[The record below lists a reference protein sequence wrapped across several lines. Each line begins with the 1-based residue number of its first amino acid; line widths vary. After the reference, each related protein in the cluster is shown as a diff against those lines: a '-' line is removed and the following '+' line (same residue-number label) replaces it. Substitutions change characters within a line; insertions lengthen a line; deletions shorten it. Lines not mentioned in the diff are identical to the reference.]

1 MNLTDLHRRLL
12 RDVLE
17 IGVAH
22 GFVITGGYAVQAHGL
37 VNRLSRDLDVA
48 TQSPAQMEA
57 IAAALADELS
67 VRGWQV
73 RKIEADPLSAR
84 MMIIDP
90 VTGESCEVDMLKE
103 AFYHPPQTT
112 EYGPVL
118 ALEDVIGT
126 KVRALADRGAAR
138 DLIDVRAASSLFS
151 TADLENLGRRHAR
164 DEFRL
169 EDLAARLDGAAW
181 FDDEAFTTYGLTE
194 DDVSDLRAWARAWS
208 DDIADRISEQVI
220 EDDLP

>member
-12 RDVLE
+12 RDVLD
-17 IGVAH
+17 IG
-22 GFVITGGYAVQAHGL
+22 
-37 VNRLSRDLDVA
+37 S
-48 TQSPAQMEA
+48 

-67 VRGWQV
+67 ARGWQV

-84 MMIIDP
+84 MMVSDRA
-90 VTGESCEVDMLKE
+90 TEESCEVDVLKE
-103 AFYHPPQTT
+103 AFYHAPEVT

-138 DLIDVRAASSLFS
+138 DLIDVRAASSLYG
-151 TADLENLGRRHAR
+151 TADLENFGRRHAR

-169 EDLAARLDGAAW
+169 EDLAARLDGAEW
-181 FDDEAFTTYGLTE
+181 LDDGAFTAYGLTE
-194 DDVSDLRAWARAWS
+194 DDVSDLRTWARAS
-208 DDIADRISEQVI
+208 DDIASRVSA
-220 EDDLP
+220 

>member
-12 RDVLE
+12 RDVLD

-48 TQSPAQMEA
+48 TQNPAPMEA
-57 IAAALADELS
+57 IAAALGTALAA
-67 VRGWQV
+67 RGWQV

-84 MMIIDP
+84 MMVVDP
-90 VTGESCEVDMLKE
+90 ATKESCEVDVMKE
-103 AFYHPPQTT
+103 AFYHPPAAT

-138 DLIDVRAASSLFS
+138 DLIDVRAASTLYS

-169 EDLAARLDGAAW
+169 EDLAARLDGAEW
-181 FDDEAFTTYGLTE
+181 FDDEAFTAYGLTE
-194 DDVSDLRAWARAWS
+194 DEVSDLRTWARRWS
-208 DDIADRISEQVI
+208 DDIAGRISEQVI

>member
-12 RDVLE
+12 RDVLD

-57 IAAALADELS
+57 IAAALAD
-67 VRGWQV
+67 
-73 RKIEADPLSAR
+73 
-84 MMIIDP
+84 
-90 VTGESCEVDMLKE
+90 
-103 AFYHPPQTT
+103 
-112 EYGPVL
+112 
-118 ALEDVIGT
+118 
-126 KVRALADRGAAR
+126 RGAAR
-138 DLIDVRAASSLFS
+138 DLIDVRAASNLYS

-169 EDLAARLDGAAW
+169 EDLATRLDGAEW
-181 FDDEAFTTYGLTE
+181 FDDEAFTAYGLTE
-194 DDVSDLRAWARAWS
+194 DEVSDLRAWAREWS

>member
-12 RDVLE
+12 RDVLD
-17 IGVAH
+17 IGATY
-22 GFVITGGYAVQAHGL
+22 GFAITGGYAVQAHGL

-48 TQSPAQMEA
+48 TQSPTQMEA
-57 IAAALADELS
+57 IAAALADQLAA
-67 VRGWQV
+67 RGWQV

-84 MMIIDP
+84 MMVIDP
-90 VTGESCEVDMLKE
+90 VTDESCEVDVLRE
-103 AFYHPPQTT
+103 AFYHPPEIT

-138 DLIDVRAASSLFS
+138 DLIDVRAASSLHS

-169 EDLAARLDGAAW
+169 EDLAARLDGAEW
-181 FDDEAFTTYGLTE
+181 FDDEAFTAYGLTE
-194 DDVSDLRAWARAWS
+194 DDVMDLRIWARAWS
-208 DDIADRISEQVI
+208 DDITGRLSQEVV

>member
-12 RDVLE
+12 RDVLD

-48 TQSPAQMEA
+48 TQNPAPMEA
-57 IAAALADELS
+57 IAAGLGDALAA
-67 VRGWQV
+67 RGWQV

-84 MMIIDP
+84 MMVVDP
-90 VTGESCEVDMLKE
+90 VTEESCEVDVRKE
-103 AFYHPPQTT
+103 AFYHPPAAT

-118 ALEDVIGT
+118 ALEDVIGA

-138 DLIDVRAASSLFS
+138 DLIDVRAASTLYSI
-151 TADLENLGRRHAR
+151 ADLENLGRRHAR

-169 EDLAARLDGAAW
+169 EDLAARLDGAEW
-181 FDDEAFTTYGLTE
+181 FDDEAFTAYGLTE
-194 DDVSDLRAWARAWS
+194 DDVSDLRTWARGWS